1 MVRILLTFLV
11 LAYVVADP
19 PTSGALQPDGGKKDE
34 RQKDGG
40 PPEWRNKGVKG
51 RKRGKAT
58 FGFIDPTPQVP
69 PGWRNGHKK
78 DEAVVGGP
86 PDERVMVGP
95 DVNGDLW
102 EIEIDD
108 DTVRNARA
116 ALGLGDQDNSIGGKQ
131 HGNSLLETTSKDGY
145 FFNQA
150 PTSAVVDTTVWPNYL
165 VGYLSMGC
173 TGTQIGYR
181 VVATAAHCV
190 YDTVN
195 NVWGNVGN
203 TRWYPGLRTVV
214 ANHPAAQT
222 FSAYQFWASN
232 AYISWAAYNPQYD
245 WGAVILQT
253 QNTWGY
259 LGFSWRPTLPATVT
273 HQGYPNNKWPYQ
285 WGDSCSPSGDNG
297 INFNH
302 YCDINPGSS
311 GGPMMEAG
319 PKPLGVQSGH
329 YADGSGPNIAYKYNQ
344 DAFNNLLSYRN
355 TYT

>member
-1 MVRILLTFLV
+1 MVSILLTFLL
-11 LAYVVADP
+11 LAFVSADP
-19 PTSGALQPDGGKKDE
+19 PTSGALQPDGGKKDDKGNG
-34 RQKDGG
+34 RTRDGG
-40 PPEWRNKGVKG
+40 PPEWANRGVNG

-58 FGFIDPTPQVP
+58 FGFIDPTPQLP
-69 PGWRNGHKK
+69 PGWQNGHKK
-78 DEAVVGGP
+78 DPAVVGGP

-102 EIEIDD
+102 EIEITDEA
-108 DTVRNARA
+108 VGHARA
-116 ALGLGDQDNSIGGKQ
+116 ALGLGNQDNSIDGKHNGGA
-131 HGNSLLETTSKDGY
+131 LLETGY

-150 PTSAVVDTTVWPNYL
+150 PASNRLDESVWPNNL

-195 NVWGNVGN
+195 NVWGNVAN
-203 TRWYPGLRTVV
+203 TKWYPGLRTQM

-232 AYISWAAYNPQYD
+232 AYISWSAYNPQYD

-253 QNTWGY
+253 PNNVGY

-273 HQGYPNNKWPYQ
+273 HQGYPNNKFPYQ
-285 WGDSCSPSGDNG
+285 WGDSCSPSGDNQ
-297 INFNH
+297 ITFNH

-311 GGPMMEAG
+311 GGPMFEAG
-319 PKPLGVQSGH
+319 PKVLGTQSGH
-329 YADGSGPNIAYKYNQ
+329 YADGSGPNIAEKYNQ

-355 TYT
+355 TFT